1 MTLRTRLLAGMLVLV
16 TVALAASGFA
26 AYRALESFLVDRV
39 DEQLEQVVRP
49 LERDFRDDNDGRGR
63 GRRGPPLPNGSVVQL
78 RGADGEIIDQRE
90 FAFDASGEVATPE
103 LDAQVAAET
112 TERTLVSA
120 DSTDGGPE
128 FRVVI
133 EPVRDGNTIV
143 VAIPLTGVD
152 NTLDRLVAV
161 EVIVGLSTLVILGIV
176 SWFVVRRTFRPL
188 DRMEA
193 DATRIAAGD
202 LSRRVEPAE
211 DRTEVGRL
219 GLALNQMLGEIESS
233 FAARRE
239 SENRLRQFVA
249 DASHELR
256 TPLSSI
262 RGYAELFRRGA
273 SERPE
278 DLEVAM
284 RRIEDEAARMG
295 VLVDD
300 LLLLARLD
308 EGGPTFAQ
316 DRLDLAA
323 IVHDACADAKA
334 RAPDRAISCD
344 ASGQVV
350 VTGDE
355 ARLRQVAANLVG
367 NALAHTPADSPVAIR
382 ARTTETHGE
391 LEVVD
396 GGPGIPESDLAHIF
410 DRFWRVD
417 QSRGRSTGGAG
428 LGLSIVAAIVDG
440 HGGTVSAENVDGGG
454 ARFLVRLPLADSA

>member
-1 MTLRTRLLAGMLVLV
+1 M
-16 TVALAASGFA
+16 
-26 AYRALESFLVDRV
+26 
-39 DEQLEQVVRP
+39 
-49 LERDFRDDNDGRGR
+49 
-63 GRRGPPLPNGSVVQL
+63 QL

-90 FAFDASGEVATPE
+90 FAFDESGDVPVPE
-103 LDAQVAAET
+103 IDAGLAADT
-112 TERTLVSA
+112 TERMLVSA
-120 DSTDGGPE
+120 DSSGGGPE
-128 FRVVI
+128 FRAVI
-133 EPVRDGNTIV
+133 EPVRDGGTIV

-152 NTLDRLVAV
+152 STLDRLVAV

-176 SWFVVRRTFRPL
+176 SWFVVRRTLRPL
-188 DRMEA
+188 NRMEA

-202 LSRRVEPAE
+202 LSRRVEPAD

-219 GLALNQMLGEIESS
+219 GIALNQMLGEIESS
-233 FAARRE
+233 FTARRE

-278 DLEVAM
+278 DLEVTM
-284 RRIEDEAARMG
+284 RRIEEEAARMG

-308 EGGPTFAQ
+308 EGGPTFAEEPV
-316 DRLDLAA
+316 DLAE
-323 IVHDACADAKA
+323 IVRDACADANA
-334 RAPDRAISCD
+334 RAPERAITCEAPHS
-344 ASGQVV
+344 VV

-367 NALAHTPADSPVAIR
+367 NALAHTPADSPVEIR
-382 ARTTETHGE
+382 ARAVDGRGH

-396 GGPGIPESDLAHIF
+396 QGPGIPESDIAHIF
-410 DRFWRVD
+410 DRFWRAD
-417 QSRGRSTGGAG
+417 QSRERSTGGAG

-440 HGGTVSAENVDGGG
+440 HGGTVTAENVNGGG
-454 ARFLVRLPLADSA
+454 ARFVVRVPLRALD